1 MNVQGMAQAYQ
12 TQAASMPENN
22 VKSQKKEDAA
32 PERRLKQDIIVI
44 SDEARNRIKEELL
57 SKKEIPSQAVYE
69 CPESLRNAIIEKA
82 NEMRTGAKNIEA
94 DDSPFVSAK
103 SIADAQKESFDNV
116 FKAYY
121 KQLKDS
127 GVTRAE
133 MAESYNDKLTA
144 EKEKPASKMTAEEKL
159 RQADEFYA
167 KHDELY
173 AQQMASVM
181 KTIGDGMEV
190 AQEIFRRMS
199 SGAKVS
205 KEDEENLMQYDP
217 QMYMAAKNAQMMAE
231 QHEDMSDESL
241 IRKFTEDHA
250 GDRKDWTSELDN
262 QIAQMQQNADAV
274 SET

>member
-1 MNVQGMAQAYQ
+1 MLF
-12 TQAASMPENN
+12 T
-22 VKSQKKEDAA
+22 
-32 PERRLKQDIIVI
+32 
-44 SDEARNRIKEELL
+44 
-57 SKKEIPSQAVYE
+57 
-69 CPESLRNAIIEKA
+69 
-82 NEMRTGAKNIEA
+82 
-94 DDSPFVSAK
+94 
-103 SIADAQKESFDNV
+103 
-116 FKAYY
+116 
-121 KQLKDS
+121 DS
-127 GVTRAE
+127 G
-133 MAESYNDKLTA
+133 DKLTS

-181 KTIGDGMEV
+181 KTIGDGMEA

-250 GDRKDWTSELDN
+250 GDRKDWTSELDEKIKAMSDATGN
-262 QIAQMQQNADAV
+262 TGTATDISMQSTGIVSQGSEIATSIDIKL
-274 SET
+274 

>member
-32 PERRLKQDIIVI
+32 PERRLKQDTIVI
-44 SDEARNRIKEELL
+44 SDEARNRIK
-57 SKKEIPSQAVYE
+57 
-69 CPESLRNAIIEKA
+69 
-82 NEMRTGAKNIEA
+82 
-94 DDSPFVSAK
+94 
-103 SIADAQKESFDNV
+103 
-116 FKAYY
+116 
-121 KQLKDS
+121 
-127 GVTRAE
+127 
-133 MAESYNDKLTA
+133 
-144 EKEKPASKMTAEEKL
+144 EEKL

-205 KEDEENLMQYDP
+205 REDEENLMQYDP

>member
-32 PERRLKQDIIVI
+32 PERRLKQDTIVI
-44 SDEARNRIKEELL
+44 SDEARNRI
-57 SKKEIPSQAVYE
+57 
-69 CPESLRNAIIEKA
+69 
-82 NEMRTGAKNIEA
+82 
-94 DDSPFVSAK
+94 
-103 SIADAQKESFDNV
+103 
-116 FKAYY
+116 
-121 KQLKDS
+121 
-127 GVTRAE
+127 
-133 MAESYNDKLTA
+133 
-144 EKEKPASKMTAEEKL
+144 KEKPASKMTAEEKL